1 MKHLH
6 FSRRA
11 LALTVVSA
19 AAMLVACGG
28 GETSLTPSESFVSRM
43 ATETPVAGSLPA
55 TASLAKR
62 ASVVT
67 ITNNQLFQW
76 AQLQYPELFGSA
88 APNVFA
94 NLLFNG
100 QLFDVREFPGG
111 AYLGISQGRVFGLG
125 PFTNGQL
132 VDFGVAQA
140 FSAQVCGRINCGG
153 TGGSGGTASL
163 IGVVA
168 VNGPVRNAVVCL
180 DLNANNACDA
190 GEPASAPTSASGAYT
205 LSYNTS
211 AVLPAQL
218 ASSSLIAPQVPGA
231 LAAATTTIDSADGQA
246 TTDTAYV
253 LRQVPGKAGPIN
265 PLTTLVAAG
274 VAAGMTEA
282 VARANVAS
290 QLQIAEAKIDD
301 YQADPVATEALVTDN
316 ARTLA
321 GFTAVMLES
330 GLPLAVGDPTTGT
343 PASPNDQ
350 LVNLRFT
357 DASNYSFRSFDL
369 LARQVG
375 APTLSVVDIRQGRT
389 NGLATAFGVLYIQA
403 YLTTSGW
410 RRCDASEPFITAT
423 LGVPNRSVFCG
434 ALEQI
439 VARASS
445 SVAGRSM
452 AGVVTELQTDP
463 QNVVNVGMPTANLLA
478 ALGAA
483 VFPDNSALQPRLL
496 LGINQPVFFNNL
508 NTDGVNQQ
516 TATNLDQLIAA
527 RPASGAALPGP
538 GGSLTLGLGSGNFKN
553 LRVTFTGTTSATAG
567 TVQFYE
573 CDLDSTQNVA
583 SNCAATNTGGYT
595 IGTVNGVRVMRFTGN
610 APTVMNHEQ
619 MYVEVKA
626 GTQVNAF
633 IGGGDR
639 VFRARQ
645 NKPDLAS
652 NITRNTRLNSTAW
665 QAMKAQLGI

>member
-1 MKHLH
+1 MKRIQRNSL
-6 FSRRA
+6 RGA
-11 LALTVVSA
+11 NLLV
-19 AAMLVACGG
+19 AAMLTAGLMACGG
-28 GETSLTPSESFVSRM
+28 GSDDD
-43 ATETPVAGSLPA
+43 PVAD
-55 TASLAKR
+55 T
-62 ASVVT
+62 
-67 ITNNQLFQW
+67 
-76 AQLQYPELFGSA
+76 
-88 APNVFA
+88 
-94 NLLFNG
+94 
-100 QLFDVREFPGG
+100 G
-111 AYLGISQGRVFGLG
+111 AG
-125 PFTNGQL
+125 
-132 VDFGVAQA
+132 
-140 FSAQVCGRINCGG
+140 GG
-153 TGGSGGTASL
+153 TGGTATLS
-163 IGVVA
+163 GVVA

-190 GEPASAPTSASGAYT
+190 DEPASAPTSASGAYS

-231 LAAATTTIDSADGQA
+231 LTAATTTIDQANGEA

-253 LRQVPGKAGPIN
+253 LRQAPGKAGPIN

-274 VAAGMTEA
+274 VATGMTEA
-282 VARANVAS
+282 VARANVAV

-301 YQADPVATEALVTDN
+301 YQADSVATPAMVVDN
-316 ARTLA
+316 ARTVA
-321 GFTAVMLES
+321 GVTASVLES
-330 GLPLAVGDPTTGT
+330 GIPLVVGSPVDGA

-369 LARQVG
+369 LARPVG

-389 NGLATAFGVLYIQA
+389 NGLATAFGVLYNQA

-410 RRCDASEPFITAT
+410 RRCDASEPFTAT

-439 VARASS
+439 GARASS

-463 QNVVNVGMPTANLLA
+463 LNVVNVGMPTANLLT

-483 VFPDNSALQPRLL
+483 VFPDNSILRPGFNLAFNR
-496 LGINQPVFFNNL
+496 PVFINSM
-508 NTDGVNQQ
+508 NTDGVNQL
-516 TATNLDQLIAA
+516 TATNLDQLIVA

-538 GGSLTLGLGSGNFKN
+538 GGSLNLGLGTGNFKN
-553 LRVTFTGTTSATAG
+553 LRVAFTGTSSAIAG

-583 SNCAATNTGGYT
+583 SNCDATNTGGYT
-595 IGTVNGVRVMRFTGN
+595 IATVNGVRVMRFTGN
-610 APTVMNHEQ
+610 APTVMNHERV
-619 MYVEVKA
+619 YAEIKA
-626 GTQVNAF
+626 GTQANAV
-633 IGGGDR
+633 IDGGDW
-639 VFRARQ
+639 VFLARQ
-645 NKPDLAS
+645 NKPDLANNFS
-652 NITRNTRLNSTAW
+652 RNTRLNGTAW